1 MKIPS
6 VLSAYGFLLFA
17 LLFLFFLYMTR

>member
-1 MKIPS
+1 MKIHP

-17 LLFLFFLYMTR
+17 LLFLLFLYVTR